1 MDTRLVSLFRE
12 KKRAHA
18 NLQETDLSTDKKVT
32 DTRQRFVKLATACKK
47 VNDLCSRTRVVKTH
61 PRCREAQTTQPP
73 RGVVDSCLFGPG
85 WAGVQRPGQ
94 GQVRGLHG
102 HRGVPG
108 APRGG
113 GTFSC
118 PESWGEPGGFS
129 PVYLCSS
136 WPRRGCRT
144 TRPGNTP
151 LECSSSSIIY
161 LEYGSCGEEVPRV
174 LAYDQR
180 ASLLMP
186 SRWRVPLRPKEATAP
201 GSW

>member
-144 TRPGNTP
+144 THVLGTLLSNAQAPA
-151 LECSSSSIIY
+151 SSTWSM
-161 LEYGSCGEEVPRV
+161 V
-174 LAYDQR
+174 LAVKK
-180 ASLLMP
+180 SPGCLLMTKGLVCSCLP
-186 SRWRVPLRPKEATAP
+186 DGESP
-201 GSW
+201 